1 MIIAS
6 SYSDSQ
12 AAPWYEAQNSD
23 KNLTDRDRTDCF
35 DARKHRQ
42 PTP

>member
-12 AAPWYEAQNSD
+12 ADPGYEAQNSD
-23 KNLTDRDRTDCF
+23 KNITDLRRKDYF
-35 DARKHRQ
+35 DPRKHR
-42 PTP
+42 